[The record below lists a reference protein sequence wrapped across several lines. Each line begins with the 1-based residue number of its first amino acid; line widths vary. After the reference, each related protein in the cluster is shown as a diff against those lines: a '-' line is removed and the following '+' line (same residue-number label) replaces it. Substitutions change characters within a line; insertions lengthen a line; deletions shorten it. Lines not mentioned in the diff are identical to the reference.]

1 MLWCLVI
8 VLVFNMFDV
17 SLLEKFCYLFEDKN
31 DIEKIENM
39 FIFKNDEEVEKV
51 ESFIVNV
58 EFLLFFFVN
67 MRNLRLFILGLFVG
81 KDLNLV

>member
-31 DIEKIENM
+31 DVEKIENM